1 MIDQRFLVDTAAG
14 LLVLSSLAMLA
25 TSRIATGIRLVAIQ
39 GLLLGAIAFLDGH
52 EGVTMRSIALGG
64 GTVLLKSA
72 LFPWLL
78 SRAQH
83 EARVQQEPDPFVSY
97 PFSLAG
103 GVTALGV
110 AVWLSD
116 RVTLTP
122 DIDALVVAVGLFTT
136 FAGLLLLVTRRIAL
150 GQVLGYIVL
159 ENGIATFGLAVAEQ
173 QPLLVELGVLLDVFV
188 AVFVMGIAIVHINHE
203 FDHIEVDQLSALRD

>member
-1 MIDQRFLVDTAAG
+1 MSEWRFFTDAAAG
-14 LLVLSSLAMLA
+14 LLVLSSLGLLA
-25 TSRIATGIRLVAIQ
+25 TGRIATGIRLVAVQ
-39 GLLLGAIAFLDGH
+39 GLLLGIIAFFGGG
-52 EGVTMRSIALGG
+52 EGITTRSVALAG

-78 SRAQH
+78 GRAQR
-83 EARVQQEPDPFVSY
+83 EAGVQQEPDPFVSY
-97 PFSLAG
+97 PFSMAG
-103 GVTALGV
+103 GVAALGV
-110 AVWLSD
+110 AVWLSG

-122 DIDALVVAVGLFTT
+122 DMDALVVAVGLFTT

-159 ENGIATFGLAVAEQ
+159 ENGIAVFGLAVAAQ
-173 QPLLVELGVLLDVFV
+173 QPLLVGLGVLVDGFV
-188 AVFVMGIAIVHINHE
+188 AVFVMGIAIVHSNRE